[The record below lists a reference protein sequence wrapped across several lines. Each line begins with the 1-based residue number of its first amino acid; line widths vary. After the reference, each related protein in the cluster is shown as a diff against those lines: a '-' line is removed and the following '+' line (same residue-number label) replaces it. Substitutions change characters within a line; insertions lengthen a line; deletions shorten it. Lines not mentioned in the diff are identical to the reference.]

1 MKVAVVCVFLNE
13 YFFIPYWQNYYGNLF
28 GYNNLYAIGDLKND
42 SSMRLLEREVNLIDY
57 SPEIQANFV
66 EHCDLAIKFQTELLR
81 QGYDVVI
88 YAEADQF
95 FIPDPEKYK
104 DLNDYLEKNTQDY
117 IKVSGWNVQHIIDE
131 EQKFNPSQ
139 PVLSQRKYWF
149 KDPGPEDK
157 MTIVRKPVEW
167 YGAGFHDSTPDV
179 PRDPDLYNIHLHLCD
194 FPHCHSRRHTK
205 TNPVKWAPNT
215 GPGIAGGHTWTQ
227 GETLFNTWMDY
238 ALRCGISEIP
248 DKFKGLI

>member
-1 MKVAVVCVFLNE
+1 
-13 YFFIPYWQNYYGNLF
+13 
-28 GYNNLYAIGDLKND
+28 
-42 SSMRLLEREVNLIDY
+42 
-57 SPEIQANFV
+57 
-66 EHCDLAIKFQTELLR
+66 
-81 QGYDVVI
+81 
-88 YAEADQF
+88 
-95 FIPDPEKYK
+95 
-104 DLNDYLEKNTQDY
+104 
-117 IKVSGWNVQHIIDE
+117 
-131 EQKFNPSQ
+131 
-139 PVLSQRKYWF
+139 
-149 KDPGPEDK
+149 